1 MDAISLHFFALRV
14 GARVDTGAMVGPI
27 VEAVGAG
34 VGTGDTGGAI
44 GTGEGSGVC
53 GVGASVGFWI
63 GSFKKEHK
71 E

>member
-1 MDAISLHFFALRV
+1 
-14 GARVDTGAMVGPI
+14 MVGPI

-63 GSFKKEHK
+63 GGFKKEHK

>member
-34 VGTGDTGGAI
+34 VGTI
-44 GTGEGSGVC
+44 GTGEGSGVS
-53 GVGASVGFWI
+53 GVGARVGFWI